1 MAVQAKW
8 YTKKFECSS
17 KTINLIDSLST
28 SFDLNE
34 ETKTDKKGKSKT
46 TKKGLK
52 AQSVSF
58 SITPTYAAGVNPR
71 SEFESYKKLVG
82 KTARLYIGGK
92 AFGPYLMLTNAALSD
107 VKMTNNG
114 GILSAKISLTFKQ
127 STKKKADTDA
137 KKITASKESK
147 KSKKQKNPNAKNA
160 KKKTI
165 AAGSKV
171 KISGKYTDGTSVS
184 SADKNKKFTVKSIS
198 GSIVT
203 LTNGK
208 KIKSSSVSLC

>member
-17 KTINLIDSLST
+17 KIINLIDGLST
-28 SFDLNE
+28 SFDINE
-34 ETKTDKKGKSKT
+34 VTKTDKNGKSKT

-58 SITPTYAAGVNPR
+58 SITPTYAAGINPR
-71 SEFESYKKLVG
+71 NEFESYKKLIG

-92 AFGPYLMLTNAALSD
+92 TFGPYLMLTSASLSD
-107 VKMTNNG
+107 VTLTNGG
-114 GILSAKISLTFKQ
+114 GILSAKISLTFEQ
-127 STKKKADTDA
+127 STKAKATADA
-137 KKITASKESK
+137 KKITASKDSK
-147 KSKKQKNPNAKNA
+147 KAKKSKNPNAKNA
-160 KKKTI
+160 KKKTL

-171 KISGKYTDGTSVS
+171 NISGKYADGTAVS

-198 GSIVT
+198 GNIVT

-208 KIKSSSVSLC
+208 KIITSSVSLC

>member
-71 SEFESYKKLVG
+71 SEFESYKKLIG

-160 KKKTI
+160 KKKTL

-184 SADKNKKFTVKSIS
+184 SSDKNKKFTVKSIS
-198 GSIVT
+198 GNVVT

-208 KIKSSSVSLC
+208 KIKSSSCSLC